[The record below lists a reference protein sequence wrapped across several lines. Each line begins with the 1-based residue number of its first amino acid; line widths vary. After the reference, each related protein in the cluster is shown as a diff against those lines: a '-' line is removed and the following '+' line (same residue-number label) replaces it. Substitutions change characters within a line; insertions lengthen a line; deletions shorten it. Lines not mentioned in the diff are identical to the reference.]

1 MITGRFADAL
11 SWLYAA
17 IATVRRFEAE
27 GRTEEDEPLFEWA
40 LEHALHQVQLAFE
53 GICSNLPGPIGLWLR
68 TVGLFSLRTNP
79 MSSGPSDDLSR
90 RVAAR
95 LRVPGEQRDRLTSD
109 IDLESPSVARL
120 ERAFALAVASLG
132 PRSKVKAGQRKGGLP
147 SDDVEA
153 AAKALADGLISEKH
167 HALLIETLDA
177 CLDAIEVDSFA
188 DLRGRSPI
196 EERTSVSL

>member
-1 MITGRFADAL
+1 
-11 SWLYAA
+11 
-17 IATVRRFEAE
+17 
-27 GRTEEDEPLFEWA
+27 
-40 LEHALHQVQLAFE
+40 
-53 GICSNLPGPIGLWLR
+53 
-68 TVGLFSLRTNP
+68 
-79 MSSGPSDDLSR
+79 
-90 RVAAR
+90 

-109 IDLESPSVARL
+109 IDLESPAVARL

-153 AAKALADGLISEKH
+153 AAKALADGLISEKQ

-188 DLRGRSPI
+188 DLHEHEAHGTAGR
-196 EERTSVSL
+196 R